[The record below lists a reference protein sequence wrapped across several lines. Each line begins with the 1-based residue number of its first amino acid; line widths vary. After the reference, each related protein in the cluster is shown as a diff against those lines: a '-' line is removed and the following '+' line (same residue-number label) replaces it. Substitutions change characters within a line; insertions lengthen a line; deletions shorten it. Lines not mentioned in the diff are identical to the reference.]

1 MNLTIEA
8 TLHGIAQTLRDRIAP
23 TVHDPFAGEAAR
35 LAGLLLTLNASW
47 IDDAAAVRVAENAAI
62 RTLFADAGPA
72 IGDSG
77 LARHIAEAAQSAD
90 PGLRISELDRENN
103 RLRGILHDLHAWA
116 DGCGDNAGQA
126 LSQRIWR
133 ALDGFEAAR
142 APRG

>member
-8 TLHGIAQTLRDRIAP
+8 TLHGIGQTLRDRIAP
-23 TVHDPFAGEAAR
+23 AVQDPFAGEAAR

-62 RTLFADAGPA
+62 RSLFADAGPA

-77 LARHIAEAAQSAD
+77 LARPIAEAAQSSD
-90 PGLRISELDRENN
+90 PGLRISELDRESN
-103 RLRGILHDLHAWA
+103 RLRALLCELHAHLETQTGA
-116 DGCGDNAGQA
+116 SARA
-126 LSQRIWR
+126 LAQCIWR
-133 ALDGFEAAR
+133 LLDQLEAAR